1 MIYFMLKKAIYS
13 MYFFGAISLSQAS
26 IFDEPYG
33 FVSIESDSINIPV
46 YIDGNLIGHTP
57 INNPIPLIV
66 GNHYIDIKP
75 ISISRPFMQGG
86 QPDRSKNI
94 YVFRND
100 TVSVIINPFS
110 FQMRSERMI
119 KEHIYTGYIGVGL
132 GLLMIWQLWI
142 VAS

>member
-1 MIYFMLKKAIYS
+1 MLKKAIYS
-13 MYFFGAISLSQAS
+13 TYFFGAISLSQGS

-33 FVSIESDSINIPV
+33 FVSIESDSINIPI
-46 YIDGNLIGHTP
+46 YIDGDLMGHTP
-57 INNPIPLIV
+57 IKKPIPLIT

-75 ISISRPFMQGG
+75 ISISRPFMQVG
-86 QPDRSKNI
+86 QTDRSKNI

-100 TVSVIINPFS
+100 TVSIIINPFT

-119 KEHIYTGYIGVGL
+119 KERIYTGYIGAGL